1 MPSWYAT
8 LPLPRNLPFLRL
20 ALPQSA
26 TLCMYFPV
34 PHPPMRKTNII
45 YKWLTILALVMTLPA
60 PAAETTSNSFT
71 IGLFLP
77 PDKSEAQSLK
87 TGAEQALREYQKAGV
102 PVQLLAR
109 GRTGQ
114 WGAESDEAAEMVL
127 IEKARALISP
137 ADVLTSH
144 LLLQVA
150 GRTRIPVISL
160 SSQSSVTGAGIP
172 WMAALAP
179 DDERQARFLF
189 AALGDGAYCS
199 AGCWAVLLP
208 EGRAGE
214 KIKEGLQSAAQ
225 QSGVRLAPIVEAPA
239 DDAALQRA
247 VETIVAA
254 GPVVVLIWLPPD
266 TAGKAVR
273 KLRSSAFK
281 GALAGHT
288 LLRSPAFIE
297 SAGPAAEGMTVA
309 TWQKNQE
316 DLSLLERL
324 PPAIQADETALYA
337 YDAMRLLVE
346 HFQRLPAGA
355 KDHAD
360 FPLSAGLA
368 GASGRLQFDQW
379 HRRTGN
385 LDLQTCRQG
394 RFQSIISKQGKP

>member
-1 MPSWYAT
+1 MPSSYAT
-8 LPLPRNLPFLRL
+8 HLLPRNLPLLRL
-20 ALPQSA
+20 ALPQPA
-26 TLCMYFPV
+26 IVRMYFPV
-34 PHPPMRKTNII
+34 PHPPMRKTHNFRL
-45 YKWLTILALVMTLPA
+45 WLTILTLVIILSA
-60 PAAETTSNSFT
+60 QAADTPPTPWV

-77 PDKSEAQSLK
+77 PDKAEAQSLK
-87 TGAEQALREYQKAGV
+87 TGAEHALREYQKAGV

-109 GRTGQ
+109 GRAGQ

-199 AGCWAVLLP
+199 AGCWGVLLP

-214 KIKEGLQSAAQ
+214 KIREDLQRAAK
-225 QSGVRLAPIVEAPA
+225 QSGVRLAPIVETPA
-239 DDAALQRA
+239 DDASLQRA
-247 VETIVAA
+247 VETIIAA
-254 GPVVVLIWLPPD
+254 GPIVVLIWLSPE

-273 KLRSSAFK
+273 KFRSSAFK
-281 GALAGHT
+281 GAFAGHT

-297 SAGPAAEGMTVA
+297 SAGPAAEGMTVV

-316 DLSLLERL
+316 VLQRL
-324 PPAIQADETALYA
+324 PPSLQADETALYA

-360 FPLSAGLA
+360 FPRSAGLA